1 MMVLRPCASV
11 ILRFASW
18 GSNATQRFQALFVS
32 SLLALLTTVLV
43 GCADQDPLFERLSAR
58 QTGIDFVNTITEND
72 SLLNPFDLEY
82 IYNGAGVGVGDFN
95 GDGLPDLYFA
105 GNTVD
110 NKLYV
115 NRGDLRFEDVTAAA
129 GVAALGAWATGV
141 AVVDVNQDGRTDIYV
156 SVAGPGAPKTRANR
170 LFVNQG
176 VDESGVPRFAE
187 QAAAYGL
194 ADTGYST
201 QAAFF
206 DYDRDGDLDVY
217 LLTNA
222 LGDTDKNTP
231 RPKRSGGRA
240 PSTDR
245 LYRNNGDGTFTDV
258 SAEAGIQMEGY
269 GLGVAVSDINQDG
282 WPDVYAAN
290 DFITNDLLYV
300 NNGDGTFT
308 DRAGTWLK
316 HQSRNGMGV
325 DVADFNND
333 AQPDIAVLDMLPPGN
348 ERQKM
353 MLAGSSVSSFRRAL
367 EYGYQPQYI
376 RNTLQLNNGVSPE
389 GTPTFSEIGRLA
401 GVEATDWSWA
411 PLFADVDNDGWKDL
425 FVSNGYG
432 KDVTNLD
439 YVAYGSRM
447 RSFGTEEANR
457 KAQLEALKDLP
468 TVWLDNVI
476 FQNDGDLTF
485 TEKTTSW
492 GLDIPSLS
500 TGAALADLDQDGDLD
515 LITNNINDEA
525 FIFANR
531 LRERDTTATYLHVR
545 FEGPPGNRRGLGAKV
560 ALHHEG
566 QMQYRDHNP
575 YRGYKSTLPATV
587 HFGLGTTRQVDSL
600 EVVWP
605 DGRYQ
610 RLTGLEANQT
620 LTLRHAAADSSV
632 GRKPGRVVR
641 SSPDAPPLFEATAP
655 SEGLTHTHSEY
666 DVPDFERTP
675 LLPHKLSKGGPG
687 LAVGDVNGD
696 GLDDVFVGADRRRE
710 RTLFLQTPSG
720 AFEHRTVPM
729 QANQYEDMAPLF
741 FDADGDGDLDL
752 YVVSGGNAAPPDDPS
767 YQDRLYLNDGSG
779 TFRRAEDALP
789 TMPTSGSVVTATD
802 YDGDGDLDLFVGGH
816 HVPRRY
822 PLPPR
827 SYLLRNDSEPGR
839 VHFTDVTERAAP
851 ALAEV
856 GMVKDALWTDYDRD
870 GQRDLLIAGEWMPL
884 TLFENQD
891 GTLVDATAS
900 VGLAGTVGWWNS
912 LASGDFDRDGDV
924 DYLAG
929 NLGQNTQ
936 FEAGADEPVRV
947 YAKDFD
953 QNGSVDPIITRY
965 IQEEEYPVAPL
976 NQLVSQIPGMDYRFR
991 SYARYAEATF
1001 QDVLRDEELEGAYR
1015 AAATHFAS
1023 SYLENRGDSTFAV
1036 RPLPRRAQFAPVYGM
1051 APGDYNGDGHLDAL
1065 LVGNSHAT
1073 EPLSGWHDARVG
1085 VLLEGRGRGDFEA
1098 TRYSQSGFF
1107 VDGDTKSIATV
1118 AGATPLIVVT
1128 QNDGPIKAF
1137 AARRGRVQTE
1147 RLRPTD
1153 RFVLL
1158 TYEDGTTRRHE
1169 VHYGATYLSQP
1180 SRVVRLSPS
1189 VVEAVVVDDRGQR
1202 RVLRQAPDA
1211 ALAAETDRDGP

>member
-1 MMVLRPCASV
+1 MSVFAHRVIAMLHAAVRRLSAAWGAGGVAAALVLACVAP
-11 ILRFASW
+11 L
-18 GSNATQRFQALFVS
+18 
-32 SLLALLTTVLV
+32 LV
-43 GCADQDPLFERLSAR
+43 GCADQDPLFERLPAEE
-58 QTGIDFVNTITEND
+58 TGVDFVNTITEND

-110 NKLYV
+110 SKLYL
-115 NRGDLRFEDVTAAA
+115 NQGDFRFEDVTEAT
-129 GVAALGAWATGV
+129 GVAAPDAWATGV
-141 AVVDVNQDGRTDIYV
+141 AVVDINQDGRSDLYL
-156 SVAGPGAPKTRANR
+156 SVAGPGAVETRANR

-176 VDESGVPRFAE
+176 VDGDGVPRFEE
-187 QAAAYGL
+187 QAEAYGL

-206 DYDRDGDLDVY
+206 DYDRDGDLDLY

-222 LGDTDKNTP
+222 LEDIDKNAP
-231 RPKRSGGRA
+231 RPKRDEGRA

-258 SAEAGIQMEGY
+258 SAAAGIQMEGY
-269 GLGVAVSDINQDG
+269 GLGVAVSDINKDG

-308 DRAGTWLK
+308 NKAGEWLK
-316 HQSRNGMGV
+316 HQSHNGMGV

-333 AQPDIAVLDMLPPGN
+333 TRPDIAVLDMLPPGN
-348 ERQKM
+348 QRRKM
-353 MLAGSSVSSFRRAL
+353 MLSGFSASSLRRAI
-367 EYGYQPQYI
+367 EFGYQPQYV

-389 GTPTFSEIGRLA
+389 GMPTFSEIGRLA
-401 GVEATDWSWA
+401 GVQATDWSWA
-411 PLFADVDNDGWKDL
+411 PIFADVDNDGWKDL

-432 KDVTNLD
+432 KDVTNQD
-439 YVAYGSRM
+439 YVEYGSQVRA
-447 RSFGTEEANR
+447 FGTQEANR
-457 KAQLEALKDLP
+457 QEQLEALKDLP

-485 TEKTTSW
+485 TEKTDSW
-492 GLDIPSLS
+492 GLDIESLS

-531 LRERDTTATYLHVR
+531 LREQDTTATYLRVQLD
-545 FEGPPGNRRGLGAKV
+545 GPAGNRRGLGAKV
-560 ALHHEG
+560 MLHNDG
-566 QMQYRDHNP
+566 QVQYRDHNP
-575 YRGYKSTLPATV
+575 YRGYKSTLGPTV
-587 HFGLGTTRQVDSL
+587 HFGLGTARQVDSL

-610 RLTGLEANQT
+610 LIAGVEANQT
-620 LTLRHAAADSSV
+620 ITLHHAAAGSSEGD
-632 GRKPGRVVR
+632 GRGP
-641 SSPDAPPLFEATAP
+641 SASPNAQPLFAGEAQ
-655 SEGLTHTHSEY
+655 SRGLSHTHNEY
-666 DVPDFERTP
+666 VVSDFERTP

-687 LAVGDVNGD
+687 IAVADVNGD

-710 RTLFLQTPSG
+710 RTLFLQSLDG
-720 AFEHRTVPM
+720 SFERRKVPM
-729 QANQYEDMAPLF
+729 EANRYEDMAPLF
-741 FDADGDGDLDL
+741 FDADGDGDQDL
-752 YVVSGGNAAPPDDPS
+752 YVVSGGNAAPPADPS

-789 TMPTSGSVVTATD
+789 QMYTSGSVVTAAD

-816 HVPRRY
+816 HIPRRY

-839 VHFTDVTERAAP
+839 VQFTDVTNDVAP

-856 GMVKDALWTDYDRD
+856 GLVTDALWTDYDRD

-884 TLFENQD
+884 TLFENRG
-891 GTLVDATAS
+891 GTLVDATAAA
-900 VGLAGTVGWWNS
+900 GLEHTVGWWNS
-912 LASGDFDRDGDV
+912 LASGDFDRDGDT

-929 NLGQNTQ
+929 NLGKNTK
-936 FEAGADEPVRV
+936 FEASAAEPVRV

-953 QNGSVDPIITRY
+953 QNGSVDPVITRY
-965 IQEEEYPVAPL
+965 IEGTEYPVAPL
-976 NQLVSQIPGMDYRFR
+976 NQLVKQIPGMDYRFS
-991 SYARYAEATF
+991 SYASYAEATF
-1001 QDVLRDEELEGAYR
+1001 EDVFREDELEGAYT

-1023 SYLENRGDSTFAV
+1023 SYLENRGDSAFAV
-1036 RPLPRRAQFAPVYGM
+1036 QPLPLRAQFAPVYGM

-1073 EPLSGWHDARVG
+1073 ETLSGWYDAMVG
-1085 VLLEGRGRGDFEA
+1085 VLLRGDGTGGFEPVNYA
-1098 TRYSQSGFF
+1098 ESGFF
-1107 VDGDTKSIATV
+1107 VDGDAKALATV
-1118 AGATPLIVVT
+1118 ASASGASLVVAS
-1128 QNDGPIKAF
+1128 QNDGPLKAF
-1137 AARRGRVQTE
+1137 ARSRGAVRTK
-1147 RLRPTD
+1147 RLQPGD
-1153 RFVLL
+1153 RHALL
-1158 TYEDGTTRRHE
+1158 TFEDGTTRRHE
-1169 VHYGATYLSQP
+1169 FHYGATYLSQS
-1180 SRVVRLSPS
+1180 SRVLRLPPS
-1189 VVEAVVVDDRGQR
+1189 VVEAVVVDRQGQR
-1202 RVLRQAPDA
+1202 RPLDLDTESS
-1211 ALAAETDRDGP
+1211 LAAHPDRTSQ